1 MNYARLNSQGET
13 SLFILFVCLPG
24 QIEIA
29 IVNICVE
36 ILDYNCNL
44 IIMHFSWA
52 ADQKRLADQKL
63 WIAVITGWNEGKL
76 TVILQRIYFYKL
88 FKWQLND
95 IWLPLLVD
103 DATCTKEAFFILK
116 TFYQILKCPATIE
129 KTLL

>member
-44 IIMHFSWA
+44 FMHFSWA

-63 WIAVITGWNEGKL
+63 WIAVIKGWNEGKL

-103 DATCTKEAFFILK
+103 DATCIKEVFFILK
-116 TFYQILKCPATIE
+116 TFYQILKCPVTRE
-129 KTLL
+129 KTSL

>member
-13 SLFILFVCLPG
+13 SLFILFVCFPG

-29 IVNICVE
+29 IVNICAE

-44 IIMHFSWA
+44 FIMHFSWA
-52 ADQKRLADQKL
+52 ADQKRLADQRL
-63 WIAVITGWNEGKL
+63 WIAVIKRWNEGKL

-103 DATCTKEAFFILK
+103 DATWIKEVFFILK
-116 TFYQILKCPATIE
+116 TFYQILKCPVTRE
-129 KTLL
+129 KTSL